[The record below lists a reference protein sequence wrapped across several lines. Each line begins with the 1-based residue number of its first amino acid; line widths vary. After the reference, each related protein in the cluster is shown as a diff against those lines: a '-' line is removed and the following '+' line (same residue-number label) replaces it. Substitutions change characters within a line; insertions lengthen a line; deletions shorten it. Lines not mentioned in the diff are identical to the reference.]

1 MSRPHDEES
10 ELSEARRQTV
20 DDMDASE
27 PASVTDQGE
36 RETGRSEGLDTLKSY
51 LREVR
56 RSTLLTFK

>member
-1 MSRPHDEES
+1 MSRQEDEES
-10 ELSEARRQTV
+10 ELSEARRHTA

-27 PASVTDQGE
+27 SASASDQAE

-56 RSTLLTFK
+56 DRHC